1 MVALRDAPKDTSPR
15 KFTFGNNTYIHV
27 PNTET
32 FYTPGTP
39 LDDEG
44 NPIETL
50 TALKIMKANF
60 SDTRSYR
67 RRIEPLNSSFYLLG
81 DSARFKIIRAV
92 QLHLATPPVND
103 ETNLWTPFFQFLSE
117 GVEDHWTVQQQY
129 SSCKFVAKKD
139 EPLATSL
146 LLHYGWAPKY
156 QVKMGP
162 PCIYRL
168 IIGDDGITIELVQ
181 DHTFGDRLFAACS
194 TAHLMHIQCKQRGI
208 KAQYNDL
215 FKFASRTF
223 FSFNGSYV
231 SIPSDYRQAV
241 LNKLQAFCQHLTNA
255 LAEGDP
261 TYPMV
266 DEPEE
271 TLIAEENKI
280 FLSWDDFNVADELST
295 KQQEHLTRVH
305 LSQFE
310 EKFLKVAAQLDPD
323 KEYTNVELLQY
334 FNNDNLAKA
343 RKENYLILA
352 RQEGRRKFWK
362 LNYERS

>member
-15 KFTFGNNTYIHV
+15 RFTFGNNTYIHV

-39 LDDEG
+39 LNDDGE
-44 NPIETL
+44 PIETL

-67 RRIEPLNSSFYLLG
+67 RRIEPLNSAFYLLG

-92 QLHLATPPVND
+92 QLHTLTPPITD

-168 IIGDDGITIELVQ
+168 IIDDRGVTIELVQ
-181 DHTFGDRLFAACS
+181 DHSFGDRLFAACS
-194 TAHLMHIQCKQRGI
+194 TAHLMHIQCKQRNI

-231 SIPSDYRQAV
+231 SIPSDYRQTV

-261 TYPMV
+261 VYPTV

-271 TLIAEENKI
+271 TLLAEENKI
-280 FLSWDDFNVADELST
+280 FLSWGDFNIADEPST
-295 KQQEHLTRVH
+295 KQQEHLT
-305 LSQFE
+305 
-310 EKFLKVAAQLDPD
+310 KVANDKHLTALIERTSTLDFN
-323 KEYTNVELLQY
+323 KEYTDAELREYVRPAQLK
-334 FNNDNLAKA
+334 KA
-343 RKENYLILA
+343 RDEGLIIPGHK
-352 RQEGRRKFWK
+352 EGRKQFWK